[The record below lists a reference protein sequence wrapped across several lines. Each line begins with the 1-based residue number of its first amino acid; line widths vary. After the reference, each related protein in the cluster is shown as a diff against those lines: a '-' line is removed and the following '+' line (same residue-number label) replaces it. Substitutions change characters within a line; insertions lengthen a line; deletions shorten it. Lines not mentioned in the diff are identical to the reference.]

1 MPITTNLG
9 ESQYKSIKASF
20 FHIYH
25 AFIRDGYLSKDLV
38 SCLFKWGIQLH
49 LGEHDIAE
57 LTAGQ
62 AEEGSTNKGS
72 NLEHLFNLVYMI
84 YLDERVDDIE
94 LMVLSKYAEK
104 LGFEPH
110 IVNDL
115 LKDIVTAPY
124 DGCDL
129 NDLKSHFRE
138 ILDARE

>member
-1 MPITTNLG
+1 MPITSNLG
-9 ESQYKSIKASF
+9 DSQYKSIKASF

-25 AFIRDGYLSKDLV
+25 TFILDGYLAKDLV

-49 LGEHDIAE
+49 LSDSDIAE

-62 AEEGSTNKGS
+62 GEEGNADKNI

-138 ILDARE
+138 ILNLRE

>member
-1 MPITTNLG
+1 MPITSNL
-9 ESQYKSIKASF
+9 EDSQYRSIKASF

-25 AFIRDGYLSKDLV
+25 TFIRDGYLSKDLV
-38 SCLFKWGIQLH
+38 SCLFKWAIQLH
-49 LGEHDIAE
+49 LAEEDIAE
-57 LTAGQ
+57 LTAAQG
-62 AEEGSTNKGS
+62 EEGSADKNR

-84 YLDERVDDIE
+84 YLDERVDDVE
-94 LMVLSKYAEK
+94 LTVLSKYAEK

-129 NDLKSHFRE
+129 NGLKSHFRE
-138 ILDARE
+138 ILEGRE